1 MEVGCFSAALN
12 PDARTAKLNTNVP
25 LRRVMAKNCKV
36 LDCRWFPADIPCEFA
51 ISGNEEEVLNIAVQH
66 SVDSHGYR
74 DTPALREQ
82 LRALLRDD
90 RRKRVVHAR
99 REERRK
105 EAA

>member
-1 MEVGCFSAALN
+1 
-12 PDARTAKLNTNVP
+12 
-25 LRRVMAKNCKV
+25 MAENCKV

-51 ISGNEEEVLNIAVQH
+51 ISGNEEEVLNIAVRH

-74 DTPALREQ
+74 DTPELREQ

-90 RRKRVVHAR
+90 RRKRAVYVS

-105 EAA
+105 AVA